1 MPLRQ
6 YPEAVKTFALQVY
19 KKPQSDEQLFKENI
33 AFTGTP
39 QKHYFDKEKVVLVM
53 DPFSRNTS
61 YLEFLSSDISFVE
74 ELQTTVDIDG
84 HAVPIVRIW
93 VKKGS
98 IAIRSTPF
106 VVADTG
112 RVGP

>member
-1 MPLRQ
+1 MQIYTRP
-6 YPEAVKTFALQVY
+6 
-19 KKPQSDEQLFKENI
+19 SDEARLYETHI

-39 QKHYFDKEKVVLVM
+39 QKHYLDSEKVVLVA

-61 YLEFLSSDISFVE
+61 YYEFLSSDITYVE
-74 ELQTTVDIDG
+74 ELQTTVDIEG
-84 HAVPIVRIW
+84 QAIPMVRVW

-106 VVADTG
+106 VVADTSW
-112 RVGP
+112 